1 MKSFVQAGVLVLAGL
16 VPVVPGR
23 QGADLETIE
32 RLLARLPGD
41 GQEVRLLRDALAT
54 LSGRAALG
62 EQVDAIHREAMIGRW
77 LEALDAIQS
86 GPLASTAGR
95 EWLDRQGE
103 LFERDLREV
112 EKGVVDLSESVR
124 DPGAVAERLLRFLAR
139 PDAALLLYS
148 GLIRPRLRPDRMSY
162 GLGRVLIPG
171 DDGKLVTPAIVRDE
185 VRLLLLQA
193 GQAEAREDVSAGEV
207 WFLTLVARS
216 TARKLNLD
224 DELGGAWNALL
235 RSENCLAVAVGEPP
249 AINGTPWDVLLRR
262 TPFGRALVRA
272 EDGGV
277 FVNPHARYDLGALLD
292 RLEQTAAEEE
302 PLQRALEGGAG
313 VRSILVRAARL
324 QVEAA
329 GRPAGKAD
337 DWVVALFDT
346 SGDIPRLRQ
355 TGRRRLTELAERLRR
370 TSVEMEQSPV
380 RVDVALDELEY
391 DDDSLELLRS
401 SAFYNP
407 RTGYGH
413 WIYTTEFEDHHTA
426 RLFGL
431 FSWNAQQARDLDDFL
446 QRIRTRI
453 PQYAELAKSHDKL
466 IILIENVPVWLS
478 SSDDKGSFE
487 NGNRPNACAHP
498 PRDPEVWKTMVRTT
512 AELFSRLEGA
522 ERYYEFWNEP
532 DLDYWQSGM
541 DEFIDLYALTAEAV
555 KEGDPQGKVGGGAPN
570 QWDGKL
576 RQAPERD
583 AVNLELIRAA
593 ARRELP
599 LDFVSW
605 HYFGRPLE
613 ALAEAKQAYQT
624 ELWLHDFDPL
634 PELLITEWAYPY
646 RGTPWAAVGF
656 AEVMLALFATKVDA
670 QTVSAWEEFHAR
682 PDPKHFPP
690 WGMVTQQ
697 GVRKN
702 GFHAHRFFDRVAR
715 GSLGVATV
723 RGGEKEPVVVVSRE
737 EDGEFDLL
745 IWWTGGAPR
754 SAAAMESLTQDGIA
768 QADLRH
774 YQIVPLLERALV
786 AGEARKPEHGLAFER
801 AGALF
806 RDHPVQTCRLVLELT
821 GVERIELLAAE
832 SVRLEH
838 EPRKEIA
845 VLGNRLTCGLR
856 PYELLRL
863 RLRVD

>member
-1 MKSFVQAGVLVLAGL
+1 MRSLVLVGVLLAGVVSAAE
-16 VPVVPGR
+16 GR
-23 QGADLETIE
+23 QEVDLEPIE
-32 RLLARLPGD
+32 RILARLPVAGE
-41 GQEVRLLRDALAT
+41 EVRLLRDALAT

-62 EQVDAIHREAMIGRW
+62 EQVETVHRQARTGRW
-77 LEALDAIQS
+77 IEALDEIQA
-86 GPLASTAGR
+86 GPLAPPAAR
-95 EWLDRQGE
+95 EWLERQGE
-103 LFERDLREV
+103 RYERDLREV
-112 EKGVVDLSESVR
+112 EKGVAELSAALR
-124 DPGAVAERLLRFLAR
+124 DPGAVGARLARFLDR
-139 PDAALLLYS
+139 PDAARLLYS
-148 GLIRPRLRPDRMSY
+148 ALIRPRLRPDRMSF
-162 GLGRVLIPG
+162 RVSRTLVRG
-171 DDGKLVTPAIVRDE
+171 DDGKLLTPAILRDQ
-185 VRLLLLQA
+185 VKLLLAQA
-193 GQAEAREDVSAGEV
+193 GLAEGQERFSATEA

-216 TARKLNLD
+216 TAQRLDLD
-224 DELGGAWNALL
+224 DELGPAWNALL
-235 RSENCLAVAVGEPP
+235 NSEHCLAVAEDEPP
-249 AINGTPWDVLLRR
+249 AINDTPWDLLQRR
-262 TPFGRALVRA
+262 TPFGRALVRT
-272 EDGGV
+272 EEGRV
-277 FVNPHARYDLGALLD
+277 FVNPHALYDLGALLD
-292 RLEQTAAEEE
+292 RLEQTAADEA
-302 PLQRALEGGAG
+302 PLRRALEEGTG
-313 VRSILVRAARL
+313 VGSILVQAARL
-324 QVEAA
+324 QVEAT
-329 GRPAGKAD
+329 GGSVRGAD
-337 DWVVALFDT
+337 DWIAAVFDT
-346 SGDIPRLRQ
+346 SGDVPRLSD
-355 TGRRRLTELAERLRR
+355 TGRRRLTDLADRFRR

-380 RVDVALDELEY
+380 RVSVALDQLEY

-413 WIYTTEFEDHHTA
+413 WIYTTEFEDHHSA

-431 FSWNAQQARDLDDFL
+431 FSWNAQQSRDLDDFL

-466 IILIENVPVWLS
+466 IILIENVPAWLS
-478 SSDDKGSFE
+478 SSDDRGSFE
-487 NGNRPNACAHP
+487 NGSRPNACAHP

-512 AELFSRLEGA
+512 AELFSQLQGA

-532 DLDYWQSGM
+532 DLDYWQSGI

-555 KEGDPQGKVGGGAPN
+555 KEGDPHGKIGGGAPN
-570 QWDGKL
+570 QWDGRL
-576 RQAPERD
+576 RQAPDRD
-583 AVNLELIRAA
+583 PVNLELIRAA
-593 ARRELP
+593 ARRDLP

-690 WGMVTQQ
+690 WGLVTQQ